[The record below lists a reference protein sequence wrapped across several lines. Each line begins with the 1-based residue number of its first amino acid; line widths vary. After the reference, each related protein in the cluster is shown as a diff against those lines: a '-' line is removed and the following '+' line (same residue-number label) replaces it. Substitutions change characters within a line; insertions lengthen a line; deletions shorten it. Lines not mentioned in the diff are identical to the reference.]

1 MKKTILSILIS
12 VFALVAVGIAKG
24 PAFGEEG
31 RRHGKESIGIPVG
44 KWWKRPQIAEKIG
57 ITDNEKEKLDVM
69 FYKHRYQMIDLHSRV
84 QKERLELE
92 KLLDRKDFDAKASI
106 DQFANLQKANNTRA
120 AERFGFLVQVR
131 ELLGLDRFQ
140 RLKEQVR
147 KYRKQWRREK
157 RRLTK

>member
-12 VFALVAVGIAKG
+12 LFAFVAVGMAKD
-24 PAFGEEG
+24 PAFGEES
-31 RRHGKESIGIPVG
+31 RRHGKQSIGIPAG
-44 KWWKRPQIAEKIG
+44 KWWKRPQVAEKIG
-57 ITDNEKEKLDVM
+57 ITEEEKAKLDDM

-92 KLLDRKDFDAKASI
+92 NLLDRKDFDAKASI
-106 DQFANLQKANNTRA
+106 DQFANLQKAHNLQA

-140 RLKEQVR
+140 LLKEQVR
-147 KYRKQWRREK
+147 KYRMQWRREK